1 METLELWLLIL
12 TFTNTIVIG
21 GFSLLRTYYQ
31 RKALKVQE
39 QTLKESREYW
49 NSWQTR
55 SQNIALEVKEKM
67 EMENSDEKDKESK
80 RPNTGNKPNRSKA
93 QRNKNGT
100 A

>member
-12 TFTNTIVIG
+12 TFINTIVIG

-31 RKALKVQE
+31 RKALKIQE

-49 NSWQTR
+49 DSWQAR
-55 SQNIALEVKEKM
+55 SKNIALEVKEKIGL
-67 EMENSDEKDKESK
+67 EKNKESE
-80 RPNTGNKPNRSKA
+80 RTSRRNKSNRSKT
-93 QRNKNGT
+93 QRDNTKQ